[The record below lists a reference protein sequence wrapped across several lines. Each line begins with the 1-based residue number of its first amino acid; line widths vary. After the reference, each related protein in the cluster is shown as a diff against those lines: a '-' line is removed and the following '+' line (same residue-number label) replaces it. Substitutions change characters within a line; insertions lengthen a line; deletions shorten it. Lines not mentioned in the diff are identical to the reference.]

1 MSLKLTEQKSSCR
14 FIWRSV
20 SYLLK
25 AKFLRRAFTE
35 HTMQKKLILLT
46 VILALASGCSSPEET
61 HVFTLYGNLYMKT
74 TFRDHI
80 ATFDNAPT
88 DATDKAMKKIFA
100 DENWERCQTIARL
113 LTENWKRSMIGVKDA
128 GEQKF
133 WCEKGRYRQ

>member
-1 MSLKLTEQKSSCR
+1 MKIFEGSGWVAKVAMTRKS
-14 FIWRSV
+14 V
-20 SYLLK
+20 
-25 AKFLRRAFTE
+25 
-35 HTMQKKLILLT
+35 LLT

-80 ATFDNAPT
+80 ATFDQAPL
-88 DATDKAMKKIFA
+88 DATDKAWMKYYA
-100 DENWERCQTIARL
+100 EENWERCQAVARL
-113 LTENWKRSMIGVKDA
+113 LTEDWTRSTIGMKDA